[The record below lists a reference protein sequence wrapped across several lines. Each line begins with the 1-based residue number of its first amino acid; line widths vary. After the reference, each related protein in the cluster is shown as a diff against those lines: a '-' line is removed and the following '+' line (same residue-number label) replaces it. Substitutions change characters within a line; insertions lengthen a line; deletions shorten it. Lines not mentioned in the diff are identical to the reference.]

1 MNLIALIDLAGVLVL
16 LVSIVLMLR
25 SWKTLVQRAEK
36 GLIVLLIALGALLV
50 NTGNFLEWAGITSSM
65 DPLEDYLQILIVAL
79 WGFVFV
85 TIFYERAQEAA
96 WKSESRF
103 KNLLEHTADAVFLH
117 DREGQILDVNT
128 HACVSLGYTRDELL
142 ALKVSDFDVSEF
154 ASEDEL
160 QEFWKGVH
168 AGVRS
173 TAQGLH
179 QRKDGSTFPVE
190 VRVGHI
196 PSEEQAL
203 FVAIARDI
211 TQQVEKDRKLQKT
224 AERYRLLADNA
235 SDVIW
240 TMDLGFNYIYISPS
254 VQRQRGLTVEE
265 ALAQP
270 FDKAVT
276 KESMDRTRNIFAE
289 EMTRDGLE
297 GVDLKRAR
305 TLELEY
311 FHKDGHIII
320 GEVTANL
327 LRDEN
332 GKAVGIIGTTR
343 DITERKRAEEAY
355 KESEKRFRTAF
366 RTSPDAITINRMA
379 DGVYVDVNDGFNALS
394 GYDKSEVIG
403 VSSLEINIWADPGDR
418 LRLVEGLK
426 TKGMVNNME
435 ADFCRKDGIILPGL
449 ISARIIDMGDEP
461 YILTWTRVI
470 TDLKQAEARIKNSLE
485 EKEVLLKEIHHRVKN
500 NLQVI
505 SGLLNLQAQHITD
518 EKSREIYKESQN
530 RVISMALIHEELY
543 QARDLARVD
552 FAAYIRN
559 LAKNLFASY
568 GMKSGNVKLVLETDE
583 MNMVVDTAIPCGLII
598 NELISNALK
607 HAFPNGSEGEIRVRF
622 HETEEGEY
630 ELLISDNGV
639 GLPEGLDIWQTS
651 SLGMQLVTV
660 LTSQL
665 GGELNVRSDEGTEFS
680 ICFKEYLE
688 AGTALY

>member
-16 LVSIVLMLR
+16 LVSIVLMLK

-128 HACVSLGYTRDELL
+128 QACLSLGYARDELL
-142 ALKVSDFDVSEF
+142 ALKIRDFDISEF

-160 QEFWKGVH
+160 QEFWEGVH

-173 TAQGLH
+173 TTQGLH

-196 PSEEQAL
+196 PSKEQAL

-240 TMDLGFNYIYISPS
+240 TMDFGFNYIYISPS
-254 VQRQRGLTVEE
+254 VERQRGLTVEE
-265 ALAQP
+265 ALAMP
-270 FDKAVT
+270 LDKAVT

-343 DITERKRAEEAY
+343 D
-355 KESEKRFRTAF
+355 
-366 RTSPDAITINRMA
+366 
-379 DGVYVDVNDGFNALS
+379 
-394 GYDKSEVIG
+394 
-403 VSSLEINIWADPGDR
+403 
-418 LRLVEGLK
+418 
-426 TKGMVNNME
+426 
-435 ADFCRKDGIILPGL
+435 
-449 ISARIIDMGDEP
+449 
-461 YILTWTRVI
+461 
-470 TDLKQAEARIKNSLE
+470 
-485 EKEVLLKEIHHRVKN
+485 
-500 NLQVI
+500 
-505 SGLLNLQAQHITD
+505 
-518 EKSREIYKESQN
+518 
-530 RVISMALIHEELY
+530 
-543 QARDLARVD
+543 
-552 FAAYIRN
+552 
-559 LAKNLFASY
+559 
-568 GMKSGNVKLVLETDE
+568 
-583 MNMVVDTAIPCGLII
+583 
-598 NELISNALK
+598 
-607 HAFPNGSEGEIRVRF
+607 
-622 HETEEGEY
+622 
-630 ELLISDNGV
+630 
-639 GLPEGLDIWQTS
+639 
-651 SLGMQLVTV
+651 
-660 LTSQL
+660 
-665 GGELNVRSDEGTEFS
+665 
-680 ICFKEYLE
+680 
-688 AGTALY
+688 